1 MAVSSGVRDAVMVDF
16 DGIVST
22 KDKKRSYPLKAE
34 QQPLQ

>member
-1 MAVSSGVRDAVMVDF
+1 MAVSSGVREAVMIDL

-22 KDKKRSYPLKAE
+22 KDKKSFYRLKAE